1 METKGIA
8 TVENVN
14 EVSNTQNE
22 VVMTK
27 EQVIES
33 ARIALAEKNSSLQ
46 ILKRTSL
53 NQQKRMLLR
62 QKEAMQRHYKQ
73 KSYLQPQQ
81 NYGMYRLLQ
90 RSKRLSVKKKL
101 KSLLPLLITA

>member
-62 QKEAMQRHYKQ
+62 QKEAM
-73 KSYLQPQQ
+73 
-81 NYGMYRLLQ
+81 
-90 RSKRLSVKKKL
+90 
-101 KSLLPLLITA
+101 